1 MARQQQHG
9 FCRRFVFVF
18 LLVTMAAVSS
28 QSETVLN
35 GFTAEDDGV
44 PPPLPVLLVD
54 DDQFTDNNNGTT
66 TTTSSS
72 TSSSST
78 CKSKFLDRM
87 GTGLYNQ
94 TQLSLLLALPMT
106 TNGVP
111 NLHPG
116 AYLTNSYYIVF
127 VVTK

>member
-35 GFTAEDDGV
+35 GFPAEDGV

-54 DDQFTDNNNGTT
+54 DDQFTDNHNNNGTT
-66 TTTSSS
+66 TTSSS
-72 TSSSST
+72 SSSST

-106 TNGVP
+106 TNGDP

-116 AYLTNSYYIVF
+116 TYYSYCIVF
-127 VVTK
+127 VMTK